1 MIRFDEATDEE
12 LVAIAERYPAEFTP
26 ENADRWQRYFEALEQ
41 KHVKRGFER
50 AVEAIDPDREKFAWL
65 MAPFVSRLDGDQ
77 LLRSLDTLGDDVARP
92 KFRQVVESGATFAR
106 RPRIRR
112 TVCERYDSFL
122 PDDGTPAR
130 RGIDLQFCT
139 SPDEFRR
146 EWLRGWVTEY
156 RSSVSY
162 LTRCT
167 LLEFDHN
174 PRESVHVWAH
184 GTPIKPARPTD
195 EMLSMLREEIYERT
209 QSYYSDRDQPLELYK
224 GTDYE
229 KTIVSP
235 AESWTD
241 EREVAEEYD
250 GRTVFERHVDPGI
263 VLLSYEVVEERANV
277 YTSQARTTFI
287 EDSEYVVLGGGI
299 K

>member
-1 MIRFDEATDEE
+1 MSQFDDATDEE

-26 ENADRWQRYFEALEQ
+26 ENADAWQRYFEALEQ
-41 KHVKRGFER
+41 KHVEMGFER
-50 AVEAIDPDREKFAWL
+50 AVEATDHDREKFAWL
-65 MAPFVSRLDGDQ
+65 IAPFVSRLDGDQ
-77 LLRSLDTLGDDVARP
+77 LLSSLNRLGEDVARP
-92 KFRQVVESGATFAR
+92 KFRQVVKSGATFAT
-106 RPRIRR
+106 RPQVRR
-112 TVCERYDSFL
+112 TVSERYDSFL

-146 EWLRGWVTEY
+146 EWLHGWVTEY
-156 RSSVSY
+156 RSSISY

-184 GTPIKPARPTD
+184 GVPVRRGRPTD
-195 EMLSMLREEIYERT
+195 TMLSMLREEIYEQT
-209 QSYYSDRDQPLELYK
+209 QSYYSGRDEPLELYK

-241 EREVAEEYD
+241 ERGVAEEYD
-250 GRTVFERHVDPGI
+250 GYAVFEQNIDPEM
-263 VLLSYEVVEERANV
+263 VLLSHDVVAERANV
-277 YTSQARTTFI
+277 YTPQARSIFI
-287 EDSEYVVLGGGI
+287 EDSEYVVFGGGI
-299 K
+299 E